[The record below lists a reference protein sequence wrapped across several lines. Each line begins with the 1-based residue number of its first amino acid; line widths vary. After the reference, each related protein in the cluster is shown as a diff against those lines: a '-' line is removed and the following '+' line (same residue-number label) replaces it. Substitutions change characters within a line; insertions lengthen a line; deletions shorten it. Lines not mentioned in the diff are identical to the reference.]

1 MAEIWGA
8 ALIVGGAT
16 VAAGVGGAAI
26 SSSAAKSAAGAQAGA
41 AANAAQTQENL
52 FNAQA
57 AYSAPQRNLGY
68 GADSLLAQ
76 LYGIPDPNA
85 AGANSNYAANGAG
98 GSFTGA
104 GGGGGTSGAPGTAGP
119 GAPNYNAFYN
129 SPGYQFSLSQGQN
142 AISRAASANG
152 SLYSSNTLGALGSY
166 TAGAAGTQYNNY
178 VQQLMGLAGL
188 GGSAVAGTNAAAQNA
203 GNNISSTQL
212 SAGNANASGV
222 LGSAS
227 AWNGALQQAGNQGGN
242 LLNNY
247 MNNSGGGGTPAS
259 AGDPG
264 YIGFGPSLGG
274 DAPIP
279 LNLNIDG

>member
-1 MAEIWGA
+1 MAEIWGLATA
-8 ALIVGGAT
+8 AVVAGAATAGGAYMSSQ
-16 VAAGVGGAAI
+16 AAKGAAN
-26 SSSAAKSAAGAQAGA
+26 AQAGA

-52 FNAQA
+52 FNAQS

-98 GSFTGA
+98 ASFTGA
-104 GGGGGTSGAPGTAGP
+104 GGGGSSGAPGAAGP
-119 GAPNYNAFYN
+119 GTPNYNAFLN
-129 SPGYQFSLSQGQN
+129 SPGYQFSLSQGQS
-142 AISRAASANG
+142 AINRNASANG
-152 SLYSSNTLGALGSY
+152 SLYSSNTLGALGAY

-188 GGSAVAGTNAAAQNA
+188 GGQAVAGTNAAAQNA

-242 LLNNY
+242 LLSSYLNN
-247 MNNSGGGGTPAS
+247 NGGGGVTG
-259 AGDPG
+259 AGPGGAMFDNGG
-264 YIGFGPSLGG
+264 YIDQFAAVG
-274 DAPIP
+274 
-279 LNLNIDG
+279 

>member
-26 SSSAAKSAAGAQAGA
+26 SSGAAKSAANAQAGA
-41 AANAAQTQENL
+41 AANAAQTQMDL
-52 FNAQA
+52 FNAQS

-98 GSFTGA
+98 AAFTGGA
-104 GGGGGTSGAPGTAGP
+104 GGSGGGASGAPGTAGP
-119 GAPNYNAFYN
+119 GTPNYNAFYN

-142 AISRAASANG
+142 AINRNASANG
-152 SLYSSNTLGALGSY
+152 SLYSSNTLGALGAY

-227 AWNGALQQAGNQGGN
+227 AWNGGLQQIGNQGGN
-242 LLNNY
+242 LLSSYLNN
-247 MNNSGGGGTPAS
+247 NGGGGVTG
-259 AGDPG
+259 AGPGGSMFDNGG
-264 YIGFGPSLGG
+264 YIDQFAAVG
-274 DAPIP
+274 
-279 LNLNIDG
+279 

>member
-16 VAAGVGGAAI
+16 VGAAVI
-26 SSSAAKSAAGAQAGA
+26 GSNAAKGAASAQAGA
-41 AANAAQTQENL
+41 AQNAAQTQMDL

-57 AYSAPQRNLGY
+57 GYSAPQRNLGY

-85 AGANSNYAANGAG
+85 AGTNSLYGANAAGA
-98 GSFTGA
+98 SFTGGA
-104 GGGGGTSGAPGTAGP
+104 GGGGGGASGAPGTAGP
-119 GAPNYNAFYN
+119 GTPNYNAFYN

-142 AISRAASANG
+142 AINRNASANG
-152 SLYSSNTLGALGSY
+152 SLYSSNTLGALGAY

-222 LGSAS
+222 LGSAG
-227 AWNGALQQAGNQGGN
+227 AWTGAIQQGGN
-242 LLNNY
+242 LLGNY
-247 MNNSGGGGTPAS
+247 LNSGSGAGVGTGAAAGGSLFDNG
-259 AGDPG
+259 G
-264 YIGFGPSLGG
+264 YIDQYAAVG
-274 DAPIP
+274 
-279 LNLNIDG
+279 

>member
-1 MAEIWGA
+1 MSEVWVA
-8 ALIVGGAT
+8 AVVGGVAT
-16 VAAGVGGAAI
+16 VGGAAI
-26 SSSAAKSAAGAQAGA
+26 SANAAKGAANAQAGA

-57 AYSAPQRNLGY
+57 AYAAPQRNLGY
-68 GADSLLAQ
+68 GADTLLAQ

-85 AGANSNYAANGAG
+85 AGANSLYSANSAG
-98 GSFTGA
+98 SSFTG
-104 GGGGGTSGAPGTAGP
+104 GNLMGGGTSGAPGTAGP
-119 GAPNYNAFYN
+119 GTPNYNAFLN
-129 SPGYQFSLSQGQN
+129 SPGYQFSLQQGQSVIN
-142 AISRAASANG
+142 RQASANG

-203 GNNISSTQL
+203 GNNISSAQL

-227 AWNGALQQAGNQGGN
+227 AWNGGLKQGGN
-242 LLNNY
+242 LLSNY
-247 MNNSGGGGTPAS
+247 LMNNGGNNNSVVNPGNIPINYGDNGTTNQ
-259 AGDPG
+259 GG
-264 YIGFGPSLGG
+264 YIIQYPTTTE
-274 DAPIP
+274 P
-279 LNLNIDG
+279 

>member
-1 MAEIWGA
+1 MSIEGWGLA
-8 ALIVGGAT
+8 
-16 VAAGVGGAAI
+16 AAGVAAAGALGGAAI
-26 SSSAAKSAAGAQAGA
+26 SANASKSAAASQAAG
-41 AANAAQTQENL
+41 AANAAQTQRDL

-76 LYGIPDPNA
+76 LYGISDPNA
-85 AGANSNYAANGAG
+85 AGANSQYGANAAGAA
-98 GSFTGA
+98 FTG
-104 GGGGGTSGAPGTAGP
+104 GDGGGTSGAPGATGQ
-119 GAPNYNAFYN
+119 GAPNYSGFYN

-142 AISRAASANG
+142 AINRQASANG

-178 VQQLMGLAGL
+178 VSQLMGLAGL

-222 LGSAS
+222 LGSAG
-227 AWNGALQQAGNQGGN
+227 AWTGAAQQLGKQGGN
-242 LLNNY
+242 LLSAYGGGDNSVGI
-247 MNNSGGGGTPAS
+247 SGGGSG
-259 AGDPG
+259 GDPWAGIQAPGG
-264 YIGFGPSLGG
+264 Y
-274 DAPIP
+274 
-279 LNLNIDG
+279 NY

>member
-8 ALIVGGAT
+8 AIVAVGAVGGAYMNSQASKN
-16 VAAGVGGAAI
+16 AAN
-26 SSSAAKSAAGAQAGA
+26 AQAGA
-41 AANAAQTQENL
+41 AGAAAQTQRDL

-57 AYSAPQRNLGY
+57 AYAAPQRNLGY

-85 AGANSNYAANGAG
+85 AGANSQYGANAAGAA
-98 GSFTGA
+98 FTGGD
-104 GGGGGTSGAPGTAGP
+104 GGGGSGASGAPGTAGP

-142 AISRAASANG
+142 AINRQASANG
-152 SLYSSNTLGALGSY
+152 SLYSSNTLGALAGY

-203 GNNISSTQL
+203 GNNISSAQL

-222 LGSAS
+222 LGSAG
-227 AWNGALQQAGNQGGN
+227 AWNGAIQQGSN
-242 LLNNY
+242 LLGNY
-247 MNNSGGGGTPAS
+247 MNSGGS
-259 AGDPG
+259 SYSPG
-264 YIGFGPSLGG
+264 YATNGGYVYNGVEQNGGYGGGIGNIVGDVEGP
-274 DAPIP
+274 
-279 LNLNIDG
+279 

>member
-1 MAEIWGA
+1 MRWAPIAEIWGIA
-8 ALIVGGAT
+8 AAAV
-16 VAAGVGGAAI
+16 VAAGTVGSAVINSNAAKGAAN
-26 SSSAAKSAAGAQAGA
+26 AQAGA
-41 AANAAQTQENL
+41 AANAAQTQMNL

-57 AYSAPQRNLGY
+57 GYAAPQRNLGY

-85 AGANSNYAANGAG
+85 AGANSQYGANAAGA
-98 GSFTGA
+98 SFT

-119 GAPNYNAFYN
+119 GTPNYNAFYN

-142 AISRAASANG
+142 AINRQASANG
-152 SLYSSNTLGALGSY
+152 SLYSSNTMGALGAY

-222 LGSAS
+222 LGSAG
-227 AWNGALQQAGNQGGN
+227 AWTGAIQQGGN
-242 LLNNY
+242 LLQRY
-247 MNNSGGGGTPAS
+247 GGGGGAGNDWNTYGGAGIGGNTSIDPYTAPAL
-259 AGDPG
+259 D
-264 YIGFGPSLGG
+264 YTGP
-274 DAPIP
+274 
-279 LNLNIDG
+279 

>member
-16 VAAGVGGAAI
+16 VGAAVI
-26 SSSAAKSAAGAQAGA
+26 GSNAAKGAANSQAGA
-41 AANAAQTQENL
+41 ASSAAQTQRDL

-57 AYSAPQRNLGY
+57 AYAAPGRNLGY

-85 AGANSNYAANGAG
+85 AGANSQYGANAAGDAL
-98 GSFTGA
+98 A
-104 GGGGGTSGAPGTAGP
+104 GGGGSGGASGAPGTAGP
-119 GAPNYNAFYN
+119 GTPNYNAFYN

-142 AISRAASANG
+142 AINRQASANG
-152 SLYSSNTLGALGSY
+152 SLYSSNTMGALGAY
-166 TAGAAGTQYNNY
+166 TAGAAGNQYNNY

-222 LGSAS
+222 LGSAG
-227 AWNGALQQAGNQGGN
+227 AWTGAIQQGGN
-242 LLNNY
+242 LLGNY
-247 MNNSGGGGTPAS
+247 LNSGSGAGVGGGYNYGPAIPS
-259 AGDPG
+259 NQYPGNGG
-264 YIGFGPSLGG
+264 YIDPNGGNPFG
-274 DAPIP
+274 
-279 LNLNIDG
+279 